1 MSMLKCTKGVLSYL
15 CNDWKKILKKMS
27 KNSLPDFNNTELA
40 FRHLSDKDLSR
51 GKMLFQLLSRPW
63 LVKLGS
69 VLARIAL
76 FVKFPIGW
84 AVRPTVY
91 AQFCGGEDI
100 SDSEET
106 IELLYRSG
114 VRTILDYSAEGVDTE
129 KELDSTCSEIL
140 KTVTAASNDPRHA
153 FAVFK
158 PSGLS
163 HNDLLEKDPS
173 KFTSLEKEAWERVVR
188 RVRSI
193 CATTSEAG
201 GSVLIDAEETWLQ
214 DAIDKLA
221 EDMMTDFNRERAV
234 VFTTAQLYRH
244 DRLAFIKDLASR
256 AEEGDYIVGVKL
268 VRGAY
273 MEKERERAEKNS
285 YPSPI
290 QVDKAA
296 TDSDFDLAVEFCLD
310 NLDRVNLFCGSHNEK
325 SNIKLCEMMKER
337 GLSSDDN
344 RITFSQLLG
353 MSDPITFNLAAHGY
367 NVAKYVPY
375 GPIREAMPYLIRRA
389 KENTSVAGQTSRE
402 LTLIRSEIER
412 RKR

>member
-140 KTVTAASNDPRHA
+140 KTVTAASSDPRHA

-173 KFTSLEKEAWERVVR
+173 EFTSLEKEAWERVVL

-325 SNIKLCEMMKER
+325 SNMKLCKMMKER